1 MSPFGIH
8 WAGAVAWLV
17 QADGGENF
25 VGLKN
30 TCPVKGS
37 GLCNHKI
44 PTRPLPISP
53 EEEDQWNQFLAD
65 PLVQVM
71 LPLPR
76 EEGDRAFFLNDAE
89 DRLTPL
95 LQQLSRLSSPIRSC
109 VHPFWLMNKKDFP
122 RHLGASNIQPFVG
135 VQATQKSQATLEHLV
150 GVSFN
155 APRTVVVT
163 GDPNLVVRDPLTRI
177 ETSLTSDAI
186 RILEQLPL
194 EQIGAMIVRKHARRE
209 SSE

>member
-1 MSPFGIH
+1 MNPFGIH

-44 PTRPLPISP
+44 PTKVAPVSP
-53 EEEDQWNQFLAD
+53 EEEELWSQFLED

-76 EEGDRAFFLNDAE
+76 EEEDRAFFLNDAE
-89 DRLTPL
+89 DKLTPL
-95 LQQLSRLSSPIRSC
+95 LRQLSRLSSPIRNC
-109 VHPFWLMNKKDFP
+109 IQPFWLLNKKDFP
-122 RHLGASNIQPFVG
+122 RQLDASNIQPFIG
-135 VQATQKSQATLEHLV
+135 VQATQKSQATLENLI

-155 APRTVVVT
+155 APRTVIVT

-186 RILEQLPL
+186 ETLEQLPL
-194 EQIGAMIVRKHARRE
+194 EQIGAIIVRKHARRE
-209 SSE
+209 D